1 MKEEREWL
9 VVGIITSSHGVKG
22 ALKVKSLSDF
32 SERFTKPGKRWLQID
47 EEEPILYNLISGY
60 KKPGKNSYIISLDKV
75 QDRDSAERLKTY
87 KLLVESNNIPKL
99 KQEEYHLS
107 QLLNLKVKIKQ
118 DNRIETIGEVVDL
131 LNENNNLL
139 EIKIYKN
146 NKKILI
152 PFVKE
157 IIPIIDLKKNFILI
171 NPPKGLLEL

>member
-9 VVGIITSSHGVKG
+9 VVGIITSSHGIKG
-22 ALKVKSLSDF
+22 ELKVKSLSDF

-47 EEEPILYNLISGY
+47 KEEPILHNLISGY
-60 KKPGKNSYIISLDKV
+60 KKPGKDLFIISLDKIK
-75 QDRDSAERLKTY
+75 DRDSAERLKNY

-99 KQEEYHLS
+99 KKEEYHLN
-107 QLLNLKVKIKQ
+107 QLLNLTVKLQQESKIT
-118 DNRIETIGEVVDL
+118 NIGVVIDF
-131 LNENNNLL
+131 LNEKNNLL
-139 EIKIYKN
+139 EIKIYEN

-157 IIPIIDLKKNFILI
+157 IIPVIDLKKNFILI

>member
-9 VVGIITSSHGVKG
+9 VVGIITSSHGIKG
-22 ALKVKSLSDF
+22 ELKVKSLSDF
-32 SERFTKPGKRWLQID
+32 SERFTKPGKRWFQLN

-157 IIPIIDLKKNFILI
+157 IIPIIDLKKNYILI

>member
-47 EEEPILYNLISGY
+47 KEEPILHKLNSGY
-60 KKPGKNSYIISLDKV
+60 KKPGKDLFIISLDEIK
-75 QDRDSAERLKTY
+75 DKESAEKLKNY
-87 KLLVESNNIPKL
+87 RLLVESDNIPKL
-99 KQEEYHLS
+99 KKEEFHLN
-107 QLLNLKVKIKQ
+107 QLLNLKVKIEQ
-118 DNRIETIGEVVDL
+118 DNKIKTIGEVIDL
-131 LNENNNLL
+131 LNEQNTLL
-139 EIKIYKN
+139 EIKIYEN
-146 NKKILI
+146 NKNILI

-171 NPPKGLLEL
+171 NPPQGLLEL

>member
-1 MKEEREWL
+1 MTEEREWL

-22 ALKVKSLSDF
+22 ELKVKSLSDF
-32 SERFTKPGKRWLQID
+32 SERFTNPGKRWLQRD
-47 EEEPILYNLISGY
+47 NEKPILHNLISGY
-60 KKPGKNSYIISLDKV
+60 KKPGKNLFIISLDKI
-75 QDRDSAERLKTY
+75 QDRDSAERLKNY

-99 KQEEYHLS
+99 KKEEYHLN
-107 QLLNLKVKIKQ
+107 QLLNLTVKLQQ
-118 DNRIETIGEVVDL
+118 DITNKDIGVVIGFH
-131 LNENNNLL
+131 NEKNNLL
-139 EIKIYKN
+139 EIKIYEN